1 MYSTG
6 FLIPSLNL
14 KFINMKNIIYTIV
27 IATALLFTACNK
39 SIQNDVQRIETK
51 SKVEVIKDKLEL
63 ITDDKI
69 KLAAD
74 YYYSSDKK
82 ESKQPLIILIHQFRS
97 NKEQWDKSFID
108 TLLSKNYKV
117 LAYDIRSHGESGKAA
132 VDQMELLSDREQAP
146 KDLDAV
152 IAWAFTQKGIDS
164 AKVGIVGT
172 SIGGSLGI
180 YGKISKGV
188 QSVVAISIGKGTF
201 QAFTGYDDR
210 MMSMSRPILR
220 IKNVMLIG
228 GVNDNTYFE
237 EEKSIYDNYLMEPR
251 ELIKYDSDKHGKDL
265 IAQYPEILKTIIN
278 WFGKTL

>member
-1 MYSTG
+1 
-6 FLIPSLNL
+6 
-14 KFINMKNIIYTIV
+14 MKNLIFTIV
-27 IATALLFTACNK
+27 IASAFIITACNK
-39 SIQNDVQRIETK
+39 DIQNDVQRIEQK
-51 SKVEVIKDKLEL
+51 SKVEIKKDKVDL

-74 YYYSSDKK
+74 YYYFSDKK

-97 NKEQWDKSFID
+97 SKEQWDKSFID
-108 TLLSKNYKV
+108 TLLSRNYKV
-117 LAYDIRSHGESGKAA
+117 LAYDIRSHGESGKAT
-132 VDQMELLSDREQAP
+132 VSQTDLLSNREQAP

-152 IAWAFTQKGIDS
+152 MSWAYTQKGIDS

-180 YGKISKGV
+180 YGKIFKGV

-210 MMSMSRPILR
+210 MMSSSRIIAR
-220 IKNVMLIG
+220 FKNVMLIG

-251 ELIKYDSDKHGKDL
+251 ELIKFDSDKHGKDL
-265 IAQYPEILKTIIN
+265 IVQYPEILKTIVN